1 MAIVIVG
8 FPMKDTQNMTI
19 FQFPIWIYQM
29 VPQPPTPP
37 SPVPP
42 SHAPETPQLRRAR
55 GVAFEPHQGPVRQDG
70 T

>member
-1 MAIVIVG
+1 
-8 FPMKDTQNMTI
+8 MKDTQKHDD
-19 FQFPIWIYQM
+19 FP
-29 VPQPPTPP
+29 VPYVNLPDGTPTPNPPP

-42 SHAPETPQLRRAR
+42 SNAPETPQLRRAR